1 MQYGLSVPASHRR
14 CQSVWVGL
22 FIPAPNQRHRSMW
35 DQSVWVIHTGLPPA
49 SSVNVGYPYLPPT
62 SVICLE
68 EGMPYPTLHKE
79 SLG

>member
-14 CQSVWVGL
+14 CQSVWV
-22 FIPAPNQRHRSMW
+22 
-35 DQSVWVIHTGLPPA
+35 IHTCPQPA
-49 SSVNVGYPYLPPT
+49 SSVNVGSVGVGYPYLPPT

-68 EGMPYPTLHKE
+68 EGMPFPTLHKE